1 VALLGLVVHPL
12 RWLYDYA
19 WFIGFAVSAAS
30 HILLTPAAPARESL
44 EREEAL
50 SGGELVD

>member
-1 VALLGLVVHPL
+1 LAVPPL

-19 WFIGFAVSAAS
+19 WFIGFAVSAATY
-30 HILLTPAAPARESL
+30 LLVTRATPVRDSA

-50 SGGELVD
+50 RGGELGD